1 MVSVMDLRSS
11 LRNVAAA
18 RTLYAV
24 LLWLSRIPA
33 RVLRREGR
41 FASMSYGHMIEVA
54 YEVLLGRRVDE
65 TGRDTAIRKLRY
77 GAWSPADLAASL
89 MGSGEFRR
97 RRHFSAAM
105 LGASLHASR
114 CDFVRSLPAGRRIL
128 DLGGTNLGAP
138 EGAIV
143 SMGYPYS
150 FDSLTIIDLPVDER
164 HEIYQA
170 GPTAERYDSA
180 QGPVYYRYHS
190 MTDLSGIEQ
199 GSVDL
204 VYSGQSIEHVTPEEG
219 RKVIESVYGVLAP
232 GGYFALDT
240 PNGRV
245 TRIQQPDFIDPDHKV
260 EYTLGELTELVTG
273 AGFEMVDC
281 KGANLATSSAA
292 SGRFDAGEVA
302 GNAGLYWQ
310 AEDCYLLCLVA
321 RKPL

>member
-1 MVSVMDLRSS
+1 MVSLMELRSS
-11 LRNVAAA
+11 LRTVPAARKLYVAA
-18 RTLYAV
+18 RR
-24 LLWLSRIPA
+24 LSRVPD
-33 RVLRREGR
+33 RLRRRGGR
-41 FASMSYGHMIEVA
+41 FASMSDRRMVEVA
-54 YEVLLGRRVDE
+54 YEVLLGRRVDDVGRE
-65 TGRDTAIRKLRY
+65 TALNNLRS

-97 RRHFSAAM
+97 GRHFSGRM

-114 CDFVRSLPAGRRIL
+114 CEFVRSLPPGRRIL
-128 DLGGTNLGAP
+128 DLGGTNLGAS

-150 FDSLTIIDLPVDER
+150 FESLTIIDLPVDER

-170 GPTAERYDSA
+170 GPTVERVETSK
-180 QGPVYYRYHS
+180 GPVYYRYHS
-190 MTDLSGIEQ
+190 MTDLSGLEQ

-219 RKVIESVYGVLAP
+219 RKVIESVYGLLAP
-232 GGYFALDT
+232 GGHLALDT

-245 TRIQQPDFIDPDHKV
+245 TRVQQPQFIDPDHKV
-260 EYTLGELTELVTG
+260 EYTLAELREMVTG
-273 AGFEMVDC
+273 AGFEIVDC
-281 KGANLATSSAA
+281 KGANLATSSVATG
-292 SGRFDAGEVA
+292 SFDADEVA

-321 RKPL
+321 RKPG